1 MGAKYIVRL
10 DDACPSFSLNKW
22 ERFFDIFDKYGIK
35 PVIAV
40 IPANRDSILYKE
52 NRSESVFWSMVK
64 SWEQRGWCIALHGF
78 DHVYINNES
87 GINKITSHSEFVGLP
102 LEHQIKKIALGLKI
116 FENNGLR
123 KPDVFVA
130 PSHSLDYNTL
140 LALKANQIT
149 TVSDG
154 LYTHPYRFKGLKWVP
169 CQLWWPQKKNKG
181 VWTICYHP
189 ETATDTAVI
198 QLEQFLVK
206 HQSEFISIENTVESS
221 VTLKDYL
228 FRGIFFI
235 KRNKIINSI
244 ASILRRLNIIDL

>member
-1 MGAKYIVRL
+1 MGAKYLIRL
-10 DDACPSFSLNKW
+10 DDACSTFTISKW
-22 ERFFDIFDKYGIK
+22 KRFFDLFHKYDIK
-35 PVIAV
+35 PIIAT
-40 IPANRDSILYKE
+40 IPNNRDPKLVKE
-52 NRSESVFWSMVK
+52 KRSEADFWQMVK
-64 SWEQRGWCIALHGF
+64 TWQISGWCVALHGF

-87 GINKITSHSEFVGLP
+87 GINRITPHSEFVGLTV
-102 LEHQIKKIALGLKI
+102 EEQTKRIAEGIKI
-116 FENNGLR
+116 FENNGLKR
-123 KPDVFVA
+123 PDVFVA

-189 ETATDTAVI
+189 ETATDTAVT

-221 VTLKDYL
+221 VTIEDYL

-244 ASILRRLNIIDL
+244 ASILR